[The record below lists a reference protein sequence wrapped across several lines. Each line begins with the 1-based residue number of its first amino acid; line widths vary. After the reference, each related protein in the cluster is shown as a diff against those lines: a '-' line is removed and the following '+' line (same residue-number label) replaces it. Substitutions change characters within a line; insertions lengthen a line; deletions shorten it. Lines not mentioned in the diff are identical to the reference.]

1 MQRDGGTTMRLRLM
15 AGIVALGLLAGVAGA
30 GEPLEKIRQTVEA
43 VLAVL
48 ADESLQGTENQASRR
63 QLLRQAVYQ
72 RFGFEEMTRRSLGR
86 HWRDLSDEQRHE
98 FVDLF
103 SDLLERSYVGKI
115 ESAGTGGRVDYTRE
129 TIDDEGF
136 ASVQTVVTSPLE
148 SQFEV
153 EYRLLQR
160 DGAARWEVYDIVIE
174 GVSLINNYRT
184 QFNNIIHRTSYEGLV
199 KQLRLKQEQEEALE

>member
-1 MQRDGGTTMRLRLM
+1 MRLRLM

-30 GEPLEKIRQTVEA
+30 GEPQEKIRETVEA

-48 ADESLQGTENQASRR
+48 ADESLQGPENQASRR

-72 RFGFEEMTRRSLGR
+72 RFGFEEMARRSLGR
-86 HWRDLSDEQRHE
+86 HWRDLSDEQRRE

-184 QFNNIIHRTSYEGLV
+184 QFNNIVHRTSYEGLV

>member
-1 MQRDGGTTMRLRLM
+1 MLVRLI
-15 AGIVALGLLAGVAGA
+15 AGVAALVLLAGPAGA
-30 GEPLEKIRQTVEA
+30 GEPLDKIRETVND

-48 ADESLQGTENQASRR
+48 ADESLQAPEQRTARR
-63 QLLRQAVYQ
+63 ARLRQAVYQ
-72 RFGFEEMTRRSLGR
+72 RFGFEEMARRSLGR
-86 HWRDLSDEQRHE
+86 HWRDLSGEQRQE
-98 FVDLF
+98 FVGLF

-115 ESAGTGGRVDYTRE
+115 EGAGAGSRIDYTRE

-136 ASVQTVVTSPLE
+136 ASVQTVVTNPLD

-160 DGAARWEVYDIVIE
+160 NGAASWEVYDIVIE

-184 QFNNIIHRTSYEGLV
+184 QFNNVIHRNSYEGLV

>member
-1 MQRDGGTTMRLRLM
+1 MRVRLIASM
-15 AGIVALGLLAGVAGA
+15 VALGLLAGVAGA
-30 GEPLEKIRQTVEA
+30 GEPLDKIRETVED

-48 ADESLQGTENQASRR
+48 ADETLQAPENQAARR
-63 QLLRQAVYQ
+63 ERLRQAVYQ
-72 RFGFEEMTRRSLGR
+72 RFGFEEMARRSLGR
-86 HWRDLSDEQRHE
+86 HWRDLSDEQRQG
-98 FVDLF
+98 FVALF

-115 ESAGTGGRVDYTRE
+115 ESAGTGSRVEYTRE

-136 ASVQTVVTSPLE
+136 ASIQSVVTNPLD
-148 SQFEV
+148 SQIEV

-160 DGAARWEVYDIVIE
+160 DASQPWEVYDIVIE

>member
-1 MQRDGGTTMRLRLM
+1 MMLVRLI
-15 AGIVALGLLAGVAGA
+15 ASVVALGLLAGVAGA
-30 GEPLEKIRQTVEA
+30 GEPLEKIRETVKD

-48 ADESLQGTENQASRR
+48 ADETLQAPENQGSRR
-63 QLLRQAVYQ
+63 ERLRQAVYQ
-72 RFGFEEMTRRSLGR
+72 RFGFEEMSRRSLGR
-86 HWRDLSDEQRHE
+86 HWRELSDEQRQD

-115 ESAGTGGRVDYTRE
+115 ESAGTGSRVEYTRE

-136 ASVQTVVTSPLE
+136 ASVQSVVTNPLD
-148 SQFEV
+148 SQIEV

-160 DGAARWEVYDIVIE
+160 DASQPWEVYDIVIE

>member
-1 MQRDGGTTMRLRLM
+1 MLAGLIAGT
-15 AGIVALGLLAGVAGA
+15 AALALLAGSAGA
-30 GEPLEKIRQTVEA
+30 GEPLEKIRETVED
-43 VLAVL
+43 VLVVL
-48 ADESLQGTENQASRR
+48 ADESLQAPENQASRR
-63 QLLRQAVYQ
+63 ERIRLAVYQ
-72 RFGFEEMTRRSLGR
+72 RFGFEEMARRSLGR
-86 HWRDLSDEQRHE
+86 HWRDLSDAQRQD
-98 FVDLF
+98 FVGLF

-115 ESAGTGGRVDYTRE
+115 EGAGAGSRVVYTRE
-129 TIDDEGF
+129 TVDDEGF
-136 ASVQTVVTSPLE
+136 ASVQTVVTNPLD

-160 DGAARWEVYDIVIE
+160 NGAPPWEVYDIVIE